1 MDGIGNR
8 AGAGGGGGGPVS
20 GSGPAGNRTAELRSA
35 RNAATVAEQAYRS
48 AMLAHSVHGPV
59 NGGGGGGGGG
69 GGPVPAEHM
78 QALQANYIEARN
90 RLDLVQRRAPPRL
103 IAALQ
108 TAVQTTTGAMVDLRD
123 AGFKATAE
131 AGKGLWGLAKSIEQW
146 LKDQAE
152 FPAAVAAGAP
162 LTIREPRIIALLRQ
176 KAESIPDVEAK
187 AWHLAA
193 LDFRKSSGNQLLSAT
208 VELEK
213 QLGLF
218 QKLQNTEPF
227 KNKNIQPLY
236 HPLVLLLKYV
246 TLWMGF
252 LREHR
257 AAKMITQLILGP
269 TTAGEANTFMSASQ
283 ESHAVNR
290 DTSSNFGTLDAI
302 TKQFTIRLVPILRQ
316 IRDISSDAWDQRADN
331 RMFRGDLQA
340 MFAELS
346 DVIGVRQE
354 DGVSLLAIRAGKDRD
369 LLSLMT
375 KNLDFLNSTKGTL
388 QDIEG
393 ILPADIKRRLMMGV
407 VFQANL
413 LEPAVLEGEALAA
426 TEGPAPGMNQGG
438 LTFEGRLRGV
448 GARPVP
454 MIQAIKNNGLS
465 AEERRLRNM
474 TAARMAAAAA
484 AANQRMRMQEGEQAT
499 VAALGALPNNTQ
511 PRTAKKARTG
521 GLDALAVAAS
531 EELARTNGD
540 AEPIVA
546 DEEDEAALAAP
557 LAPVEEE
564 GRGSGASS
572 GGARR
577 RLPKYK
583 KKTRAKN
590 NSKTRTLFKRATRRR
605 VKRV

>member
-1 MDGIGNR
+1 
-8 AGAGGGGGGPVS
+8 
-20 GSGPAGNRTAELRSA
+20 
-35 RNAATVAEQAYRS
+35 
-48 AMLAHSVHGPV
+48 
-59 NGGGGGGGGG
+59 
-69 GGPVPAEHM
+69 
-78 QALQANYIEARN
+78 
-90 RLDLVQRRAPPRL
+90 
-103 IAALQ
+103 
-108 TAVQTTTGAMVDLRD
+108 
-123 AGFKATAE
+123 
-131 AGKGLWGLAKSIEQW
+131 
-146 LKDQAE
+146 
-152 FPAAVAAGAP
+152 
-162 LTIREPRIIALLRQ
+162 
-176 KAESIPDVEAK
+176 
-187 AWHLAA
+187 
-193 LDFRKSSGNQLLSAT
+193 
-208 VELEK
+208 
-213 QLGLF
+213 
-218 QKLQNTEPF
+218 
-227 KNKNIQPLY
+227 
-236 HPLVLLLKYV
+236 
-246 TLWMGF
+246 
-252 LREHR
+252 
-257 AAKMITQLILGP
+257 
-269 TTAGEANTFMSASQ
+269 
-283 ESHAVNR
+283 
-290 DTSSNFGTLDAI
+290 
-302 TKQFTIRLVPILRQ
+302 
-316 IRDISSDAWDQRADN
+316 
-331 RMFRGDLQA
+331 MFRGDLQA

-346 DVIGVRQE
+346 DIIGVRQE
-354 DGVSLLAIRAGKDRD
+354 DGTSLLAIRAGKDRD

-426 TEGPAPGMNQGG
+426 TEGPAPGMNEGG

-474 TAARMAAAAA
+474 TAARTAAAT
-484 AANQRMRMQEGEQAT
+484 ANQRMRMQEGEQAT

-511 PRTAKKARTG
+511 PRNAKKARTG

-546 DEEDEAALAAP
+546 DEEDEAALAAALAAP
-557 LAPVEEE
+557 LAAPLAALEEDA
-564 GRGSGASS
+564 SASS

-590 NSKTRTLFKRATRRR
+590 NPKTRNLFKRATRRR